1 MKEILLKGPLG
12 ERWIKE
18 GENFR
23 FLPGEV
29 VAEDEK
35 GNSIIRGGSF
45 NLQDSFTG
53 DGLLIGNVIKK
64 VATSLGIKQC
74 LKCKQ
79 RQLRYNQKGLEI
91 QQKIK
96 KVIGL

>member
-23 FLPGEV
+23 FLPGEMV
-29 VAEDEK
+29 VEDEK

-45 NLQDSFTG
+45 NLQDSFTR
-53 DGLLIGNVIKK
+53 DGLLIGNVIKNI
-64 VATSLGIKQC
+64 TSALGIKTC

-79 RQLRYNQKGLEI
+79 RQLRYNQRGLKL
-91 QQKIK
+91 QAKIK
-96 KVIGL
+96 RLFQ